1 MDVGL
6 GQIVFSKAGRDE
18 GKKFIIVGI
27 LDGLNVLVSDGDLR
41 RIEKAK
47 KKKIKHL
54 NITDNVNQQLK
65 EKLVNNLRV
74 SNSEI
79 RKALSETA
87 DIENK
92 SEA

>member
-1 MDVGL
+1 MDVSL
-6 GQIVFSKAGRDE
+6 GQIVFSKAGRDN
-18 GKKFIIVGI
+18 GKKFIVVAI

-54 NITDNVNQQLK
+54 NLTQEVIQQIE
-65 EKLVNNLRV
+65 EKLKNNLRV

-79 RKALSETA
+79 RKALSETV
-87 DIENK
+87 DIEYK
-92 SEA
+92 SKA